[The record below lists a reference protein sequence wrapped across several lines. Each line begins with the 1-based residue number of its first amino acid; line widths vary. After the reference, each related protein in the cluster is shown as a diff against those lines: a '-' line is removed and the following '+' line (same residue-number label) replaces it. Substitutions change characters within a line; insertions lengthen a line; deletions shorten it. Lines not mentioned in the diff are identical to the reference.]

1 MEQQKIAIYPGMF
14 DPVHLGHID
23 VVEDASTIF
32 SKVIWAVGVNP
43 AKKPMFTT
51 GQRLEMLELTNH
63 FPNVEVVQFSGLLVR
78 FAESVGAGFIVRS
91 LRMAMDF
98 EYEFQMSLVN
108 KQIVPSITTI
118 YLPARQEH
126 FHMSSTAVRELIF
139 NDEPVDGYLP
149 NNVADLIKKFR
160 A

>member
-1 MEQQKIAIYPGMF
+1 MAQQKIAIYPGTF
-14 DPVHLGHID
+14 DPAHYGHID
-23 VVEDASTIF
+23 VIRDASQIF

-51 GQRLEMLELTNH
+51 EQRLKIMKLANR
-63 FPNVEVVQFSGLLVR
+63 FPNVEVAQFSGLLVR
-78 FAESVGAGFIVRS
+78 FAQTVEARFIVRS
-91 LRMAMDF
+91 LRMPMDF

-108 KQIVPSITTI
+108 KQIAPELTTI

-126 FHMSSTAVRELIF
+126 FHLSSTAVRELIF
-139 NDEPVDGYLP
+139 NDESLDGYLP
-149 NNVADLIKKFR
+149 EDVYKYIRNSR

>member
-1 MEQQKIAIYPGMF
+1 MEQQKVAIYPGMF
-14 DPVHLGHID
+14 DPVHFGHID
-23 VVEDASTIF
+23 VVKDASQIF
-32 SKVIWAVGVNP
+32 SRVIWAVGVNP

-51 GQRLEMLELTNH
+51 EQRLEMMELANN

-78 FAESVGAGFIVRS
+78 FAELAGARFIVRS

-108 KQIVPSITTI
+108 KQIASELTTI
-118 YLPARQEH
+118 YLPAHQKH
-126 FHMSSTAVRELIF
+126 FHLSSTAVRELIF
-139 NDEPVDGYLP
+139 NSESIDGYLP
-149 NNVADLIKKFR
+149 DNVRDFIRNIR

>member
-1 MEQQKIAIYPGMF
+1 MEQQKVAIYPGMF
-14 DPVHLGHID
+14 DPIHHGHLD
-23 VVEDASTIF
+23 VVSDASHIF

-51 GQRLEMLELTNH
+51 EQRLEMMILANN

-78 FAESVGAGFIVRS
+78 FAESVGAKFIVRS

-108 KQIVPSITTI
+108 KQIIPDITTI

-126 FHMSSTAVRELIF
+126 FHLSSTAVRELIF
-139 NDEPVDGYLP
+139 NNEAIDDYLP
-149 NNVADLIKKFR
+149 DNVRDFIKNIR